1 MLECTLHLQ
10 LRTITTGII
19 MKASQPTHVL
29 RSYFMRRNPAV
40 RHHLTMDA
48 MDMTLVSG

>member
-1 MLECTLHLQ
+1 MQLHLQ

-19 MKASQPTHVL
+19 MKASQQTHVL

-40 RHHLTMDA
+40 RHQLTMDG